1 MKKILIADDDDHIR
15 LFLEKNLRD
24 AGYEILHAGDGEE
37 AMRMV
42 REEQPD
48 LVLLDLYMPKMHG
61 YEVCRHIRADA
72 DPKISSTK
80 IVVISVKGY
89 ATDIKTAKEVGA
101 NHYLVKP
108 HSLKDLMAVVDKEI
122 GPADS

>member
-1 MKKILIADDDDHIR
+1 MKKILIADDDPNIR
-15 LFLEKNLRD
+15 LYLQKNLAD
-24 AGYEILHAGDGEE
+24 AGYRIVEASDGEE
-37 AMRMV
+37 TMRIV
-42 REEQPD
+42 REQRPD

-61 YEVCRHIRADA
+61 YEVCKQIRADS
-72 DPKISSTK
+72 DPSIAATK

-108 HSLKDLMAVVDKEI
+108 HSVRELMAVVEREL
-122 GPADS
+122 GPAPR

>member
-1 MKKILIADDDDHIR
+1 MKKILIADDDPNIR
-15 LFLEKNLRD
+15 LYLQKNLAD
-24 AGYEILHAGDGEE
+24 AGYLIVEASDGEE
-37 AMRMV
+37 TMRIV
-42 REEQPD
+42 REQRPD

-61 YEVCRHIRADA
+61 YEVCKQIRADP
-72 DPKISSTK
+72 DPSIAATK

-108 HSLKDLMAVVDKEI
+108 HSVRELMSVVEREL
-122 GPADS
+122 GPAPR